1 MSILK
6 QLVVYPLRWMNRLKT
21 IIIRKRFSECGENL
35 EVGGFPSISCPSRIR
50 IGSNVNLNRGC
61 VLNATDSSIT
71 IGDNC
76 TISEGAMVLAATLDA
91 KEYMHKH
98 LKQHI
103 MMPILIGD
111 NVWVC
116 AGAII
121 CPGVHIMG
129 GAIIAAGSVVTKDI
143 LEQNVLVAGNPARI
157 VKRYGEQ

>member
-21 IIIRKRFSECGENL
+21 IVIRKRFSECGDNL
-35 EVGGFPSISCPSRIR
+35 EVGGFPSISCPSRIK
-50 IGSNVNLNRGC
+50 IGANVNLNRGC

-98 LKQHI
+98 LKQHV

-129 GAIIAAGSVVTKDI
+129 G
-143 LEQNVLVAGNPARI
+143 GNYCCRLCSN
-157 VKRYGEQ
+157 

>member
-21 IIIRKRFSECGENL
+21 IVIRKRFSECGDNL
-35 EVGGFPSISCPSRIR
+35 EVGGFPSISCPSRIK
-50 IGSNVNLNRGC
+50 IGANVNLNRGC

-98 LKQHI
+98 LKQHV

-129 GAIIAAGSVVTKDI
+129 GNYCCRLCS
-143 LEQNVLVAGNPARI
+143 N
-157 VKRYGEQ
+157 